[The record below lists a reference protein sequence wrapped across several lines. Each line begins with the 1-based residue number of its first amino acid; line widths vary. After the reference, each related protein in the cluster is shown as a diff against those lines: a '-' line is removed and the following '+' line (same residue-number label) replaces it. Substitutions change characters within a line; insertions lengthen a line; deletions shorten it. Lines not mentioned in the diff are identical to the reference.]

1 MKRCEKP
8 VENLRSVPTWV
19 DEQGNK
25 LKDPQ
30 DGEHP
35 DKEGTTFRLHL
46 VRIDKIKTV
55 TSTTPEKPVEKLNV
69 LLGWMENESKLR
81 PSRW

>member
-1 MKRCEKP
+1 M
-8 VENLRSVPTWV
+8 

-35 DKEGTTFRLHL
+35 DNEGDDVPGYTL
-46 VRIDKIKTV
+46 VRIDKDKEDGNV
-55 TSTTPEKPVEKLNV
+55 TNV
-69 LLGWMENESKLR
+69 YKES
-81 PSRW
+81 